1 MVAAE
6 IIRRVREIQVR
17 TGRHVA
23 DVLAGE
29 YVSVFKGGGIEFE
42 EVRPYVPGDDVRS
55 IDWNVTARMG
65 EPFVKRYVE
74 ERQLTLLLMA
84 DISASQDF
92 GSGSRSKREAA
103 AELCALLAF
112 SAIRNDDKVGLVL
125 FHGDIEQYIPPRKGQ
140 KHALRVVREVLA
152 HGEMAREVLAHGE
165 MAREVLAHGEMA
177 REVLAHGEMA
187 REVLAR
193 GEMAREV
200 LARGEM
206 ARELLARGEMGREVL
221 ARDNRRH
228 DGTTA
233 PDTLA
238 ATATAK
244 ATPLARIAASVARLL
259 PTSARRSLRSA
270 RQATDISRAMR
281 FAMSVTKRR
290 AVCFVVS
297 DFLDAGFEQAL
308 ITANQKHDVIAVLI
322 SDPRELE
329 LPPAGLISLQDAES
343 GKTRLYDTGSAAFR
357 RAADAAA
364 AARVAD
370 LEKKLRRSGI
380 DFIHIDASAS
390 VVEPIVR
397 FFKMRE
403 KRARR

>member
-125 FHGDIEQYIPPRKGQ
+125 FHGDVEQYIPPRKGQ

-152 HGEMAREVLAHGE
+152 HGETTRDDVLPQGE
-165 MAREVLAHGEMA
+165 TT
-177 REVLAHGEMA
+177 
-187 REVLAR
+187 
-193 GEMAREV
+193 
-200 LARGEM
+200 
-206 ARELLARGEMGREVL
+206 
-221 ARDNRRH
+221 RDE
-228 DGTTA
+228 
-233 PDTLA
+233 
-238 ATATAK
+238 ATATATRPTEDPS
-244 ATPLARIAASVARLL
+244 AARPGAPTSTPPLARIAASLRRLL
-259 PTSARRSLRSA
+259 PAGAQRRLRSA
-270 RQATDISRAMR
+270 REATDITRAMR

-297 DFLDAGFEQAL
+297 DFLDEGFERAL

-329 LPPAGLISLQDAES
+329 IPSVGLVALQDAES
-343 GKTRLYDTGSAAFR
+343 GATRLYDTGSAAFR
-357 RAADAAA
+357 RAAAAA
-364 AARVAD
+364 AATRVAD